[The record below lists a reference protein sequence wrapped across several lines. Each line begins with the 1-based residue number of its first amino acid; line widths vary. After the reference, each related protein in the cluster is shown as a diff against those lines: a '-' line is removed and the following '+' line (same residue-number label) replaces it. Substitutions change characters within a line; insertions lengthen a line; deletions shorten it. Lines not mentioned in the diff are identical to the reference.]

1 MPSIIT
7 RESGDRG
14 GSGSNGGIIEAAGR
28 NPGITGAPGPS
39 DGAEFAIG
47 ASCALTNLFYGPA
60 KVFYALGG
68 GLVATVA
75 YAFSGGDME
84 VARPIV
90 DAALRG
96 DYVLTPDH
104 FRGTRQWEFV
114 GRPPA
119 GALDSGGGSGE
130 WGGGDDPGF

>member
-1 MPSIIT
+1 MLCSRTP
-7 RESGDRG
+7 RG
-14 GSGSNGGIIEAAGR
+14 LAAAAALT
-28 NPGITGAPGPS
+28 ILLSSAPMRAETP
-39 DGAEFAIG
+39 GAEFAIG
-47 ASCALTNLFYGPA
+47 ASCALTNLLYGPA

-68 GLVATVA
+68 GLVATIA
-75 YAFSGGDME
+75 YGFSGGDMD

-96 DYVLTPDH
+96 DYVLTPEH

-119 GALDSGGGSGE
+119 GSLDSGGGSGE